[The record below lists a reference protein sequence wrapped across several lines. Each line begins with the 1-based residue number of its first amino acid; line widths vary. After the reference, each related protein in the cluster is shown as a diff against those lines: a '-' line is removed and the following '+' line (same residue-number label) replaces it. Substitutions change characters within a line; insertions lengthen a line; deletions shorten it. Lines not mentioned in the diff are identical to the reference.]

1 MTNGIFLG
9 GVAQGLQQG
18 GAGARAEDTLAL
30 QERGQEFREEQTLE
44 TRKQQ
49 AIQRTAQ
56 LAADVI
62 KASREA
68 GNSPEKT
75 NASIGEIL
83 NDLTELGAPAG
94 LISGLQAQAQIPA
107 AAKQT
112 SEDKAIESARAKFAG
127 EQETQRLQTEAGQ
140 ATAEDQD
147 ELFGVKVPPVTTDI
161 NAFDA
166 PVQKALF
173 DAQKKAVDSQQ
184 LLDELQVFKSLVET
198 AQTGQISAL
207 TFPVRQ
213 FFLQA
218 GIKIDDQV
226 PIQEALVSA
235 QNKLALRLRNP
246 DSGFGLTGNTSDRDV
261 TFLKAAVGGLENTPQ
276 GNQAAVITQIAM
288 MRRQADLA
296 ALNAE
301 LLARGAPQ
309 LFSKIKKQ
317 FIDQTP
323 LFTPEEAQFLES
335 LKAGGQAE
343 PTVIDGVRI
352 RRIR

>member
-9 GVAQGLQQG
+9 GVAQGLQSG
-18 GAGARAEDTLAL
+18 GAGARAEDALAL

-68 GNSPEKT
+68 GNSPDKT

-140 ATAEDQD
+140 AAEVAIDTTKLSPGEKKVDQTFAKELVDFNARGGFTDVAKGLDQLREAEATLESGRGDISGPVVGGVEGVAEALGTSLFQTARATREKVAEVVQRNLKLILGAQFSEREGKQLIDRAFNPALEEEENLQRVRRLIGSIESAAVQKRLAIEHFQKFGSLKGFVGELPTAESIRQGTAELPQGVSD
-147 ELFGVKVPPVTTDI
+147 EDI
-161 NAFDA
+161 EFTM
-166 PVQKALF
+166 QKH
-173 DAQKKAVDSQQ
+173 
-184 LLDELQVFKSLVET
+184 
-198 AQTGQISAL
+198 GL
-207 TFPVRQ
+207 TR
-213 FFLQA
+213 
-218 GIKIDDQV
+218 DQV
-226 PIQEALVSA
+226 LERIQ
-235 QNKLALRLRNP
+235 R
-246 DSGFGLTGNTSDRDV
+246 
-261 TFLKAAVGGLENTPQ
+261 
-276 GNQAAVITQIAM
+276 
-288 MRRQADLA
+288 
-296 ALNAE
+296 
-301 LLARGAPQ
+301 
-309 LFSKIKKQ
+309 
-317 FIDQTP
+317 
-323 LFTPEEAQFLES
+323 
-335 LKAGGQAE
+335 
-343 PTVIDGVRI
+343 
-352 RRIR
+352 